1 VTLSFYKMFG
11 YPTGVGAL
19 LAHRPALRK
28 LHRPWFA
35 GGTISWASVLAESHT
50 LSAGSEGFEDGTL
63 NYTSLPAVEIGLDFL
78 DSVGVDT
85 IHTRVEA
92 LTGWLIEQLVG
103 LRHRNGERVVRIYG
117 PIDMNA
123 RGGTLAVNLYDSEG
137 TPVDHRTVEEKAN
150 AWKISLRTGC
160 FCNPGAGELA
170 MGLERDE
177 IVACLASS
185 GNRMTVDQF
194 HQCFDDKS
202 TGAVRV
208 SFGIAS
214 TFQDAQTVFRF
225 FREFSEI

>member
-1 VTLSFYKMFG
+1 MFG

-19 LAHRPALRK
+19 LARRSALRK

-50 LSAGSEGFEDGTL
+50 LSQGSEAFEDGTP

-78 DSVGVDT
+78 DSVGVET
-85 IHTRVEA
+85 VHTRVNA
-92 LTGWLIEQLVG
+92 LAGWLMGKLVA
-103 LRHRNGERVVRIYG
+103 LRHGNGERVARIYG
-117 PIDMNA
+117 PIDMDA
-123 RGGTLAVNLYDSEG
+123 RGGTLALNLYDSQG
-137 TPVDHRTVEEKAN
+137 VHIDHRLVEERAN

-177 IVACLASS
+177 IVGCLAQS

-194 HQCFDDKS
+194 QQCIDDKS
-202 TGAVRV
+202 TGAVRI

-214 TFQDAQTVFRF
+214 NFEDALTVFRF
-225 FREFSEI
+225 FQEFREE